1 MTRRTDEIFHVVVL
15 IDPDDCGRK
24 LAPYLRTPGG
34 RVIRKSIAPNGIR
47 REAALFTVPRAASHV
62 ARKGKGRRTP
72 APAMSVRRRAQA
84 VLRALPAL
92 ITDLLGTEGQ
102 ERVVARATAALLR
115 FPGIYAARIVL
126 YKEYR
131 TAPRREGFAS
141 VEDPYRLGRFRNTRR
156 HPPLPIAPGLR
167 HAALSLF
174 DNRTPIGFVDLAV
187 SPDALLPPTRG
198 ALLAAGR
205 SITSAVERERSR
217 THMRRLHFLHA
228 RRTAELSAEIAER
241 RRTEEK
247 LGRFMIAIEQSGDSV
262 FITDTKGVIRYV
274 NKAFETITGY
284 TREEAIDHTPRIL
297 RSGRHVRAFYDN
309 MWHTI
314 RSGSVYRDMFI
325 NRRKDGSL
333 YYEQATITPLRDE
346 SGAIAYFVS
355 TGKDMTEHIATEE
368 RINYLAHHDP
378 LTNLPTRALLSERID
393 AAIVQDHYRNR
404 SLAVL
409 LFDIDRFQRVND
421 TFGPLVGDHIVQEFA
436 ERLRTTLGSK
446 AFFARLGG
454 DEFAALLAPMRSV
467 QEASIFADHLAALVS
482 EPFNVS
488 GHEFFLTVSIGVSLA
503 PTDGADAETLL
514 KNAGSALD
522 RAKLRGGNAHEF
534 YTADMNAKA
543 LERLTL
549 ESRLR
554 RALERDEL
562 RLFYQ
567 PQKDMVSGRIV
578 GAEAL
583 MRWQQPDGA
592 LVSPAGFIPLLEET
606 GLIVPAGEWA
616 LQTALAQMEA
626 WRAQGLWDVRV
637 SVNISARQFRDRAL
651 LAVLA
656 DILGRWPHSE
666 GLLELEL
673 TESVLMEN
681 AQGAVD
687 MLEALSDMGIRLAV
701 DDFGTGYSS
710 LSYLKRFPLN
720 ALKIDQSFVADLTR
734 HTDGGAITRAIITLG
749 HELGLDII
757 AEGVETED
765 QMSFLRRQHC
775 DLVQGYLVAHPLS
788 GPAVAELLRAQT

>member
-1 MTRRTDEIFHVVVL
+1 MDEIFHVVVL
-15 IDPDDCGRK
+15 MDPDDCGRK
-24 LAPYLRTPGG
+24 LAPYLRTPGA
-34 RVIRKSIAPNGIR
+34 RIIRKSIAPNGIR
-47 REAALFTVPRAASHV
+47 REAALFTVSRSASQV
-62 ARKGKGRRTP
+62 ARKGRRAP

-102 ERVVARATAALLR
+102 ERMVTRATAALLR

-141 VEDPYRLGRFRNTRR
+141 VEDPYRLGRFRNARR

-174 DNRTPIGFVDLAV
+174 DNSHPIGFVDLAV
-187 SPDALLPPTRG
+187 SSDALLPPTRG

-241 RRTEEK
+241 RRTEQK
-247 LGRFMIAIEQSGDSV
+247 LLRFMIAIEQSGDSV

-284 TREEAIDHTPRIL
+284 TREEAIDCTPRIL
-297 RSGRHVRAFYDN
+297 RSGRHTRAFYDN

-393 AAIVQDHYRNR
+393 AAIVQDEYGNR

-409 LFDIDRFQRVND
+409 LFDLDRFQRVND
-421 TFGPLVGDHIVQEFA
+421 TFGPLVGDRIVQEFA
-436 ERLRTTLGSK
+436 ERLRAVLGRK
-446 AFFARLGG
+446 AFVARLGG

-583 MRWQQPDGA
+583 MRWQQSDGA

-626 WRAQGLWDVRV
+626 WRAQGLCDMRV

>member
-47 REAALFTVPRAASHV
+47 REAALFTVPRAASHI

-72 APAMSVRRRAQA
+72 AAAMSVRRRAPA

-297 RSGRHVRAFYDN
+297 RSGRHARAFYDN

-346 SGAIAYFVS
+346 SGAITYFVS

-378 LTNLPTRALLSERID
+378 LTNLPTHALLSERID
-393 AAIVQDHYRNR
+393 AAIVQDQYGNR

-409 LFDIDRFQRVND
+409 LFDLDRFQRVND
-421 TFGPLVGDHIVQEFA
+421 TFGPLVGDRIVQEFA
-436 ERLRTTLGSK
+436 ERLRAALGRK
-446 AFFARLGG
+446 AFVARLGG

-583 MRWQQPDGA
+583 MRWQQSDGA

>member
-102 ERVVARATAALLR
+102 ERMVTRATAALLR

-788 GPAVAELLRAQT
+788 GPAVGELLRAQT

>member
-72 APAMSVRRRAQA
+72 AAAMSVRRRAPA

-297 RSGRHVRAFYDN
+297 RSGRHARAFYDN

-346 SGAIAYFVS
+346 SGAITYFVS

-378 LTNLPTRALLSERID
+378 LTNLPTHALLSERID
-393 AAIVQDHYRNR
+393 AAIVQDQYGNR

-409 LFDIDRFQRVND
+409 LFDLDRFQRVND
-421 TFGPLVGDHIVQEFA
+421 TFGPLVGDRIVQEFA
-436 ERLRTTLGSK
+436 ERLRAALGRK
-446 AFFARLGG
+446 AFVARLGG

-765 QMSFLRRQHC
+765 QMSLLRRQHC

-788 GPAVAELLRAQT
+788 GPAVAELLRAQS

>member
-72 APAMSVRRRAQA
+72 AAAMSVRRRAPA

-297 RSGRHVRAFYDN
+297 RSGRHARAFYDN

-346 SGAIAYFVS
+346 SGAITYFVS

-378 LTNLPTRALLSERID
+378 LTNLPTHALLSERID
-393 AAIVQDHYRNR
+393 AAIVQDQYGNR

-409 LFDIDRFQRVND
+409 LFDLDRFQRVND
-421 TFGPLVGDHIVQEFA
+421 TFGPLVGDRIVQEFA
-436 ERLRTTLGSK
+436 ERLRAALGRK
-446 AFFARLGG
+446 AFVARLGG

-583 MRWQQPDGA
+583 MRWQQSDGA

-765 QMSFLRRQHC
+765 QMSLLRRQHC

-788 GPAVAELLRAQT
+788 GPAVAELLRAQS

>member
-482 EPFNVS
+482 EPFNVT

>member
-1 MTRRTDEIFHVVVL
+1 MTRRMDEIFHVVVL
-15 IDPDDCGRK
+15 MDPDDCGRK
-24 LAPYLRTPGG
+24 LAPYLRTPGA
-34 RVIRKSIAPNGIR
+34 RIIRKSIAPNGIR
-47 REAALFTVPRAASHV
+47 REAALFTVSRSASQV
-62 ARKGKGRRTP
+62 ARKGRRAP

-102 ERVVARATAALLR
+102 ERMVTRATAALLR

-141 VEDPYRLGRFRNTRR
+141 VEDPYRLGRFRNARR

-174 DNRTPIGFVDLAV
+174 DNSHPIGFVDLAV
-187 SPDALLPPTRG
+187 SSDALLPPTRG

-241 RRTEEK
+241 RRTEQK
-247 LGRFMIAIEQSGDSV
+247 LLRFMIAIEQSGDSV

-284 TREEAIDHTPRIL
+284 TREEAIDCTPRIL
-297 RSGRHVRAFYDN
+297 RSGRHTRAFYDN

-393 AAIVQDHYRNR
+393 AAIVQDEYGNR

-409 LFDIDRFQRVND
+409 LFDLDRFQRVND
-421 TFGPLVGDHIVQEFA
+421 TFGPLVGDRIVQEFA
-436 ERLRTTLGSK
+436 ERLRAVLGRK
-446 AFFARLGG
+446 AFVARLGG

-616 LQTALAQMEA
+616 LQAALAQMEA
-626 WRAQGLWDVRV
+626 WRAQGLCDMRV